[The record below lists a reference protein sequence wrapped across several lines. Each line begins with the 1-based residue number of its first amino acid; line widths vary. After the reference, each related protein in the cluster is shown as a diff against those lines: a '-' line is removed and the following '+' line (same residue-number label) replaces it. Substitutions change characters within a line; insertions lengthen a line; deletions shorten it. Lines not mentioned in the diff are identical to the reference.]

1 MTTTF
6 RPGTLADSRAV
17 FDVFASS
24 LSDFCTRSGM
34 PPADNVWADP
44 EFVAGA
50 WERREPLFAHLART
64 AEHFWV
70 AESEGQVVGYARSTL
85 NDGVRELTE
94 YFVLPGYQSGG
105 VGRELLAR
113 AFPPNGARRKLILAT
128 TDSRA
133 QARYLKSGVYPRFT
147 IQYMYRMP
155 EKVEM
160 ETNLTCQR
168 AAATPEVIEAAG
180 RIDQALFG
188 FRRDVDHEFLLND
201 RQGYLWYRDGQAVG
215 YSYLGKGTG
224 PIALLN
230 EADFPAVLAHAESDS
245 AARGDGHFGME
256 LPLINRA
263 AVQYL
268 LGRGYQIESF
278 VVAAMSDEPFG
289 KFENY
294 ICSSPPFFM

>member
-6 RPGTLADSRAV
+6 RPGKADDSRAI
-17 FDVFASS
+17 FEVFARS
-24 LSDFCTRSGM
+24 LSDFCARTGM

-50 WERREPLFAHLART
+50 WERRAVLFAHLART

-70 AESEGQVVGYARSTL
+70 AESKGQVVGYARSTL

-94 YFVLPGYQSGG
+94 FFVLPGHQSGG

-113 AFPPNGARRKLILAT
+113 AFPPTGARRKLILAT
-128 TDSRA
+128 TDARA
-133 QARYLKSGVYPRFT
+133 QAHYLKSGVYPRFT
-147 IQYMYRMP
+147 IQYLYRVP
-155 EKVEM
+155 ERVTVE
-160 ETNLTCQR
+160 TDLTFQR
-168 AAATPEVIEAAG
+168 VEATPAVIEAVG

-201 RQGYLWYRDGQAVG
+201 RQSYLWYRGGQVVG

-230 EADFPAVLAHAESDS
+230 DTDFPAVLAHAESDS
-245 AARGDGHFGME
+245 AARGEGHFGME

-263 AVQYL
+263 AVRHL
-268 LGRGYQIESF
+268 LGRGFQIEPF
-278 VVAAMSDEPFG
+278 VVVAMSDEPFG
-289 KFENY
+289 RFENY
-294 ICSSPPFFM
+294 VCSSPPFFM